1 MCLQVA
7 ENSGTSIE
15 TVQAE
20 AQSIVDEIAH
30 KMALPAVRTIASMLR
45 SVLTRV
51 LDAIYVN
58 TGGLELVSPGEDR
71 GSLHILC
78 FF

>member
-1 MCLQVA
+1 MVR
-7 ENSGTSIE
+7 
-15 TVQAE
+15 AE

-30 KMALPAVRTIASMLR
+30 KMALPAVRTIASVLR

-58 TGGLELVSPGEDR
+58 TSGLELVSPDEHGRGGEFI
-71 GSLHILC
+71 GYLLY
-78 FF
+78 